1 MTPPHAR
8 AAPSGPRARRPAS
21 PEGPA
26 HFLGLE
32 GAAILPTSHF
42 LLTRRAVEDVVDRAA
57 MGVIHGDAGLG
68 KTFAVQA
75 ALAAHDNWAIATMSF
90 PNQPTMR
97 QVAATLLLDTAGVP
111 DPGYNRFRTTALLLE
126 EFGRIPWLI
135 VVDEAQR
142 LNGVCIEYL
151 RHLHDHPATRFALLL
166 VGGNGCWEVLSREPM
181 LESRVWRRV
190 EFRALTS
197 AEVLR
202 HLRGYHRLYAG
213 VPDEL
218 LLFIDDNFAHG
229 LLRNWAA
236 FTLSAQREC
245 ARLGRP
251 LDEQVVRAVFALHG
265 GGYDAA

>member
-1 MTPPHAR
+1 VNPPHAR
-8 AAPSGPRARRPAS
+8 TARSGPRARRPA
-21 PEGPA
+21 PPA

-42 LLTRRAVEDVVDRAA
+42 LLTHRAVEDVVDRAA

-75 ALAAHDNWAIATMSF
+75 ALTAHPDWAIATMSF

-126 EFGRIPWLI
+126 ELGRVPWLI

-151 RHLHDHPATRFALLL
+151 RHLHDHPTTRFALLL

-190 EFRALTS
+190 EFRALTA

-202 HLRGYHRLYAG
+202 HLRGYHRLYAT

-229 LLRNWAA
+229 NFRNWAS
-236 FTLSAQREC
+236 FTRTAADL
-245 ARLGRP
+245 LGRRNQYG
-251 LDEQVVRAVFALHG
+251 LDEAVARNVFALYG
-265 GGYDAA
+265 GGADAR